1 MLADAEALK
10 KPLCSFLSFLS
21 LDSLY
26 NRLANISG
34 PIDGDERHPLS
45 QSVVNLHRDCPH
57 RRRYPSA
64 LPKYGLIDLTLA
76 FPRLSQGQAGHRTRV
91 PWDILLA
98 GEASFLLL
106 LGRHTGANGSRSL
119 HFADMP

>member
-1 MLADAEALK
+1 MLAGAEALK

-45 QSVVNLHRDCPH
+45 
-57 RRRYPSA
+57 
-64 LPKYGLIDLTLA
+64 
-76 FPRLSQGQAGHRTRV
+76 
-91 PWDILLA
+91 
-98 GEASFLLL
+98 
-106 LGRHTGANGSRSL
+106 
-119 HFADMP
+119 

>member
-1 MLADAEALK
+1 MLAETEALE

-26 NRLANISG
+26 NRRANISG

-45 QSVVNLHRDCPH
+45 QSIVNLHRDCPH
-57 RRRYPSA
+57 RRHYPPA

-76 FPRLSQGQAGHRTRV
+76 FPTLSQGILGDALVNVSRTQLESSYIGLKCSHCRVFHRGWAEIRTSV
-91 PWDILLA
+91 
-98 GEASFLLL
+98 E
-106 LGRHTGANGSRSL
+106 
-119 HFADMP
+119 